1 MVQLVVGTDELRVRL
16 SRGEKIGGL
25 HGDLKAPLMK
35 VRDVEA
41 VAEPYRVV
49 RGIRAPGLGV
59 PGRTKIG
66 TWRSKGGKTFA
77 VAHHGQPGMRI
88 RLQDNTFD
96 QVVLSVP
103 DGPGLVAAI
112 RKAAGAARGTHRE
125 RHVTFRSAGVDLAGS
140 LLLPPAGQPVRAAA
154 VIIAGSGPIDR
165 DGNAPRAPLSVSR
178 NLATALAGSGIATL
192 RYDKRGVGASGGEF
206 LRAGLSDNID
216 DARAAL
222 AAVADHT
229 ACTGVPL
236 FVIGHSEGAS
246 IATVLGAESNPSTDS
261 TGPRLSGVVLLA
273 GQTKTGEQALN
284 WQAAMIGPTLPTPVK
299 AIMRLLR
306 TDVSRQQAKALKKLK
321 ASTADVV
328 RMNGARTNAKWMR
341 EFIALDPA
349 AYLRRMAVPVRAITG
364 DKDLQV
370 DPADLDT
377 MTDIVPGPITTIR
390 VPDLTH
396 MLRRDAGSPTL
407 KSYRSQWQQPVD
419 QQVLTDVREWIL
431 GLAPAGR
438 VAG

>member
-1 MVQLVVGTDELRVRL
+1 MAQLVVGTDEVRVRL

-25 HGDLKAPLMK
+25 HGDLAAPLNR
-35 VRDVEA
+35 VRDAEA
-41 VAEPYRVV
+41 VAEPYLVV

-59 PGRTKIG
+59 PGRIKIG
-66 TWRSKGGKTFA
+66 TWRSKGCRTFA
-77 VAHHGQPGMRI
+77 VARRGQPGVRI
-88 RLQDNTFD
+88 RLHDNTFD

-112 RKAAGAARGTHRE
+112 RKAAGAARGSDRE
-125 RHVTFRSAGVDLAGS
+125 RHVTFRSGGIDLAGS
-140 LLLPPAGQPVRAAA
+140 VLLPPTGQPVRAAA

-165 DGNAPRAPLSVSR
+165 DGDAPRAPLSVSR
-178 NLATALAGSGIATL
+178 NLATSLAGSGIATL

-206 LRAGLSDNID
+206 LGAGLSDNID

-222 AAVADHT
+222 AAVADD
-229 ACTGVPL
+229 TGCAGAPL
-236 FVIGHSEGAS
+236 FLIGHSEGAA
-246 IATVLGAESNPSTDS
+246 IATVLGADSSRPADS
-261 TGPRLSGVVLLA
+261 TSPRLSGVVLLA
-273 GQTKTGEQALN
+273 GQTKTGEQTLR
-284 WQAAMIGPTLPTPVK
+284 WQAAMIGPTLPAPVK

-306 TDVSRQQAKALKKLK
+306 TDVSRQQAKALQKLK

-341 EFIALDPA
+341 EFMTLDPT
-349 AYLRRMAVPVRAITG
+349 AYLSRITVPVLAITG

-377 MTDIVPGPITTIR
+377 MTATVPGPITTIR

-396 MLRRDAGSPTL
+396 ILRRDTGSPTL
-407 KSYRSQWQQPVD
+407 KSYRAQWQRPVD
-419 QQVLTDVREWIL
+419 QQVLDDVRVWIL
-431 GLAPAGR
+431 GRAAASGSS
-438 VAG
+438 G

>member
-1 MVQLVVGTDELRVRL
+1 VVQLVVGTDEVHVRL

-25 HGDLKAPLMK
+25 HGDLTVPLSQ

-41 VAEPYRVV
+41 VAEPYRFV

-66 TWRSKGGKTFA
+66 TWRSQGRKTFA
-77 VAHHGQPGMRI
+77 VARHGKPGVRI

-96 QVVLSVP
+96 QIVLSVP
-103 DGPGLVAAI
+103 DGPGLVAAV
-112 RKAAGAARGTHRE
+112 RKAAGAARGSDQE
-125 RHVTFRSAGVDLAGS
+125 RHVTFRSAEVDLAGL
-140 LLLPPAGQPVRAAA
+140 LLLPPTGQQVRAAA

-192 RYDKRGVGASGGEF
+192 RYDKRGVGASGGDF
-206 LRAGLSDNID
+206 LRASLSDNID

-222 AAVADHT
+222 AAIADDT
-229 ACTGVPL
+229 ACVGVPL

-246 IATVLGAESNPSTDS
+246 IATVLGAESNSPTDS
-261 TGPRLSGVVLLA
+261 AGPPLSGVVLLA
-273 GQTKTGEQALN
+273 GQTKTGEQTLRY
-284 WQAAMIGPTLPTPVK
+284 QAAMIGPTLPTPVK

-306 TDVSRQQAKALKKLK
+306 TDVTRQQAKALEKLK
-321 ASTADVV
+321 ASSAEVV

-341 EFIALDPA
+341 EFMALDPT
-349 AYLRRMAVPVRAITG
+349 AYLTRIIVPVLAITG

-377 MTDIVPGPITTIR
+377 MTNIVPGPITAIR

-396 MLRRDAGSPTL
+396 ILRRDAGSPTL

-419 QQVLTDVREWIL
+419 QQVLTDVRDWIL
-431 GLAPAGR
+431 GLAPEGAPSH
-438 VAG
+438 